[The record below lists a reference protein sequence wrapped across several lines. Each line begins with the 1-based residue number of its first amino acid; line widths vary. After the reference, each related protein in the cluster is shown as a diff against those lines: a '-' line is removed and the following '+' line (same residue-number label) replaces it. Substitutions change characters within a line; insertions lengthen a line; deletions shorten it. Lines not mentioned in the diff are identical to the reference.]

1 MDKETLIKLAQPAAT
16 GLLAISILSL
26 PLIVKASQQMEIKG
40 VFNSQRYPIYVRHL
54 NSCN

>member
-40 VFNSQRYPIYVRHL
+40 VFNS
-54 NSCN
+54 